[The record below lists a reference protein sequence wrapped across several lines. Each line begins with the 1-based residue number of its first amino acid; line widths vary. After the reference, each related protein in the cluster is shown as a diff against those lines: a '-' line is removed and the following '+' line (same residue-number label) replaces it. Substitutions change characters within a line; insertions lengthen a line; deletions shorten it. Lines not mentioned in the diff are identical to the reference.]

1 MKKLLLLIAVMLAAV
16 LAVGGCGA
24 DKTAGQQS
32 SGKIVLRY
40 PEALQKYGF
49 KEPLVLD
56 KIPQRVVSLA
66 HTPVLALYEMGVN
79 QVAVP
84 QNKMFSWPDEL
95 AKNAQE
101 LNTAMNDNFDI
112 ESIVALQP
120 DLVILGYHAKD
131 SYGKILEN
139 EKIPVY
145 YVDAGHVVTYKSV
158 KELTDVLIE
167 AFGKDNAGA
176 DKIKECFDNLEA
188 RMEGIRKENAGK
200 KVMVLQSAPPRHF
213 IQNKEGTLGSMADML
228 GYDNVYK
235 NTESSLA
242 LLDREQ
248 ALGYEPDLL
257 LCVGG
262 SATAEE
268 HQQLMEEDF
277 AKNPDYWNSIKAI
290 REGHVIYL
298 PVGYIASGGI
308 EIVDRINSLIDM
320 LETAEK

>member
-1 MKKLLLLIAVMLAAV
+1 M
-16 LAVGGCGA
+16 
-24 DKTAGQQS
+24 
-32 SGKIVLRY
+32 
-40 PEALQKYGF
+40 
-49 KEPLVLD
+49 
-56 KIPQRVVSLA
+56 
-66 HTPVLALYEMGVN
+66 
-79 QVAVP
+79 
-84 QNKMFSWPDEL
+84 
-95 AKNAQE
+95 
-101 LNTAMNDNFDI
+101 
-112 ESIVALQP
+112 
-120 DLVILGYHAKD
+120 GYHAKD

-188 RMEGIRKENAGK
+188 RMEEMRKENAGK

-308 EIVDRINSLIDM
+308 DIVDRINSLIDM